1 MNIGYNHA
9 IRLIDLLEERGVKHV
24 VGATALALNRQL
36 RPSRPC
42 FARRLKRFAAFSRK
56 NGRRMACKAVPAAC
70 PGSFVVAL
78 VEVSEVRPPALRLS
92 R

>member
-24 VGATALALNRQL
+24 VGAAALALNRQL

-56 NGRRMACKAVPAAC
+56 NGRRMACKAELGDEWHPAT
-70 PGSFVVAL
+70 GGDRFFRIKVDVAAD
-78 VEVSEVRPPALRLS
+78 EAR
-92 R
+92 